1 MQRKDMLNW
10 DDYRIFIDVA
20 RSGSLSATSIS
31 LKIDAATVGRR
42 ITRLEKALNSKLFN
56 KLPRGYQLTQAGSDL
71 KVHIENIERTEKIAR
86 GSLQKASESISG
98 NFRIGAPDGLSNFVL
113 PKVISDIQKQH
124 QSLKIQIL
132 SLPRVFNLSRREA
145 DLAIMVTPP
154 KKGRFVTKKI
164 ISYDLN
170 LAATKMYLETH
181 PQIKSKADLKNH
193 NIIGYI
199 PDLIFDPTLDYL
211 SEFNPNRVPDLSSN
225 SVAVQMQML
234 NLGVGIG
241 FAHDFAL
248 AHYHN
253 VIPILKN
260 KIKQERAF
268 YMVRDRDDLA
278 SEQSNHIASLLD
290 VGIKREIKRL
300 QFINK

>member
-1 MQRKDMLNW
+1 MLNW
-10 DDYRIFIDVA
+10 DDYRIFLDVA
-20 RSGSLSATSIS
+20 RSGSLSAASIS

-56 KLPRGYQLTQAGSDL
+56 KLPRGYQLTQAGNDL
-71 KVHIENIERTEKIAR
+71 KDHIENIERTEKIAR
-86 GSLQKASESISG
+86 GSLQKSSADISG

-113 PKVISDIQKQH
+113 PSVISNIQNQH
-124 QSLKIQIL
+124 KNLKIQIL

-154 KKGRFVTKKI
+154 KKGRFITKKI
-164 ISYDLN
+164 VSYNLN

-181 PQIKSKADLKNH
+181 SKIKSKTDLKNH

-211 SEFNPNRVPDLSSN
+211 SEVYPNRTPDLSSN

-234 NLGVGIG
+234 NLSVGIG

-248 AHYHN
+248 AHYPN
-253 VIPILKN
+253 ITPILKD
-260 KIKQERAF
+260 KINQERAF

-290 VGIKREIKRL
+290 IGIKREVKRL
-300 QFINK
+300 QLINGKSEV

>member
-1 MQRKDMLNW
+1 MLNW
-10 DDYRIFIDVA
+10 DDYRIFLDVA
-20 RSGSLSATSIS
+20 RSGSLSGASIS

-42 ITRLEKALNSKLFN
+42 ISRLEKALKSKLFN
-56 KLPRGYQLTQAGSDL
+56 KLPRGYQLTQAGNDL
-71 KVHIENIERTEKIAR
+71 KDHIENIERTEKIAR
-86 GSLQKASESISG
+86 GSLQKSSTNISG

-113 PKVISDIQKQH
+113 PRVISNIQNQH
-124 QSLKIQIL
+124 KNLKIQIL

-164 ISYDLN
+164 VSYNLN
-170 LAATKMYLETH
+170 LAATKLYLKTH
-181 PQIKSKADLKNH
+181 SEIVSKTDLKNH

-211 SEFNPNRVPDLSSN
+211 SEVNPNRAPDLSSN

-248 AHYHN
+248 AHYPN
-253 VIPILKN
+253 ITPILKD
-260 KIKQERAF
+260 KINQERAF

-290 VGIKREIKRL
+290 VGIKKEIKRL
-300 QFINK
+300 QLINEKSKA